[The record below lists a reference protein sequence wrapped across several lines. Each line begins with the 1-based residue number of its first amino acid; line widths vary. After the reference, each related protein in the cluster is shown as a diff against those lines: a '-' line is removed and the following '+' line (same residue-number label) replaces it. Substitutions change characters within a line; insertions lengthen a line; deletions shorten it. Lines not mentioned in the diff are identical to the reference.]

1 MGTWHANFI
10 TYENKRNPHISIHKN
25 GCNQIKKNGG
35 SGEGKYIGFINCHVA
50 KQYAESTNLPIINCS
65 YCNPAN

>member
-25 GCNQIKKNGG
+25 GYNQIKKM
-35 SGEGKYIGFINCHVA
+35 VA
-50 KQYAESTNLPIINCS
+50 QEKVNT
-65 YCNPAN
+65 